1 MIRAAKTHLVRKL
14 VCDTLAEWRERFPD
28 IGCGPI
34 KIRRYGIEY
43 IYMRSPVTFLY
54 EWRRNNCLD
63 ESFAPNYCESLR
75 MIKLFTQALWNK
87 HEENV
92 GLEFAERKARIE
104 RAYQNFK

>member
-1 MIRAAKTHLVRKL
+1 
-14 VCDTLAEWRERFPD
+14 
-28 IGCGPI
+28 
-34 KIRRYGIEY
+34 
-43 IYMRSPVTFLY
+43 
-54 EWRRNNCLD
+54 
-63 ESFAPNYCESLR
+63 